1 MPFGTKACLYD
12 GSEDK
17 TGRENLSF
25 VRGDNKALDDIR
37 QQNTALK
44 TQVHQLEAELKQL
57 KVHFRREEMI
67 ERVRAEMLSMYQS
80 DDLLKVATLMY
91 QEMRSIGIETPV
103 CGFFFVNEEAELI
116 MTCSTLVHPQKDGL
130 SWNSSVLV
138 EINSETVV
146 GMHQFP
152 IDTSWDED
160 LQRWRKGKVSSVT
173 RSLKE
178 DLIETQGMCEKH
190 GFDKRWPYLGP
201 EWPVTSVPFEYG
213 WVSVRHNRL
222 FPFEELKVIIKDLT
236 EYLSMGYVRYLDF
249 QRLEEQNRALEENLR
264 WLKETQNRL
273 IMQEKMASL
282 GKMVAGIAHE
292 INTPIGVV
300 NSGADVLLRCIAK
313 IEDVVAPQSLLPV
326 EKPLSLLKDNIGA
339 MSLAGER
346 ITTLVQSLRKFAH
359 LDEAEFQQVNL
370 HEGLDSTVALIQLD
384 LHRNIDIVREYGQ
397 IPLIYGSP
405 SQINQVFMSLLQR
418 AISAFEDTGTIT
430 IRTSVAET
438 QIHVEICD
446 TGIGIAREKL
456 DSIFDI
462 GFSTGQSRVKMTMG
476 LSTAYTIVQQ
486 HNGDILVTSKMGEGS
501 QFTVMLPIK
510 PSVK

>member
-1 MPFGTKACLYD
+1 
-12 GSEDK
+12 
-17 TGRENLSF
+17 
-25 VRGDNKALDDIR
+25 
-37 QQNTALK
+37 
-44 TQVHQLEAELKQL
+44 
-57 KVHFRREEMI
+57 MI

-80 DDLLKVATLMY
+80 DDLLKVAALMY
-91 QEMRSIGIETPV
+91 QEMRSIGIKTPV

-116 MTCSTLVHPQKDGL
+116 MTCSTLAHPQKDGL

-178 DLIETQGMCEKH
+178 DLIETQGMREKH

-201 EWPVTSVPFEYG
+201 EWPVMSVPFEYG

-222 FPFEELKVIIKDLT
+222 FPFEELLVIIKDLT

-264 WLKETQNRL
+264 RLKETQNRL

-313 IEDVVAPQSLLPV
+313 IENVVARKR
-326 EKPLSLLKDNIGA
+326 EKPLRLLKDTIGT

-384 LHRNIDIVREYGQ
+384 LHTNIDIVREYGQ
-397 IPLIYGSP
+397 IPEIYGSP
-405 SQINQVFMSLLQR
+405 SQINQVFMSLLHR
-418 AISAFEDTGTIT
+418 AIEAFEETGTIT
-430 IRTSVAET
+430 IRTWVAEDK
-438 QIHVEICD
+438 IHVQICD

-456 DSIFDI
+456 DSIFDV
-462 GFSTGQSRVKMTMG
+462 GFSTEQSRVKMTMG
-476 LSTAYTIVQQ
+476 LSTAYTIIQQ
-486 HNGDILVTSKMGEGS
+486 HKGDILVTSKMGEGS
-501 QFTVMLPIK
+501 QFTVILSIE